1 MTLLYGNLQRSPSDP
16 ITELAYCRG
25 DTPNPDNLVEI
36 DGLSIKRY
44 ILFINKISIT
54 FSLVEIDG
62 LSISNTP
69 FCQKILQC

>member
-36 DGLSIKRY
+36 DGLP
-44 ILFINKISIT
+44 ILN
-54 FSLVEIDG
+54 V
-62 LSISNTP
+62 P
-69 FCQKILQC
+69 F